1 MDEHFEKTKVMMV
14 TTQIESD
21 LAIEWLNLARR
32 RVRLPENIVKMD
44 YQKDVD
50 LLLIRFADKPSVR
63 GKMDYENSVIN
74 NYDEN
79 GNVVSVEILD
89 FYGVFAE
96 G

>member
-1 MDEHFEKTKVMMV
+1 MILD
-14 TTQIESD
+14 
-21 LAIEWLNLARR
+21 
-32 RVRLPENIVKMD
+32 IVKSTDNILMPKHIIKIN

-63 GKMDYENSVIN
+63 GKMDYENSVIY

-79 GNVVSVEILD
+79 ENVVSVEILD

-96 G
+96 V